1 MELWKHRMEELF
13 EEAYNQL
20 VDSGHLEGELAC
32 GHLNGE
38 WMSLESDGYVGAV
51 QFVHG
56 LVYGVPFGPFGSE
69 SYYAGSEYSG
79 LPFLEYVETD
89 FDGYFVFER
98 GNGDRVR
105 AKQVGDTLEWS
116 DGAVYYDVRY
126 FKHERLDY
134 AAISG
139 GETITVAGAR
149 VQVFLG
155 GDTYESFSGD
165 GTFFGGDANVG
176 GDNDEKYEEDLDFS
190 IAEASPATCESD
202 PVFGTSFA
210 NVNIERVFLYFHY
223 EFVKR
228 DFG

>member
-1 MELWKHRMEELF
+1 MEQLEHRLEEAF
-13 EEAYNQL
+13 AEAYNQL

-105 AKQVGDTLEWS
+105 AKQEGDTLEWS

-126 FKHERLDY
+126 FKHERLDC

-139 GETITVAGAR
+139 GETITVHGCR
-149 VQVFLG
+149 
-155 GDTYESFSGD
+155 
-165 GTFFGGDANVG
+165 
-176 GDNDEKYEEDLDFS
+176 
-190 IAEASPATCESD
+190 C
-202 PVFGTSFA
+202 
-210 NVNIERVFLYFHY
+210 
-223 EFVKR
+223 
-228 DFG
+228 